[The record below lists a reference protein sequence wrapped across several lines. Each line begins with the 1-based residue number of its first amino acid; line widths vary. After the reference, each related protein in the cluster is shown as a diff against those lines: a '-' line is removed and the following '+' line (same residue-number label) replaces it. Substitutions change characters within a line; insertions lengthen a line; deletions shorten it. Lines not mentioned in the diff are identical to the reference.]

1 MMAQTKAEVDLKS
14 FAEQIT
20 ANIERVIVGKREAV
34 RLIVVGLLAE
44 GHMLIE
50 DVPGVG
56 KTMLAR
62 SLARSLDCSF
72 SRVQFTPDMLPSDL
86 TGVYIFNQR
95 SREFEFRPGP
105 LLAQVVLADE
115 INRATPKT
123 QSALLEAMGERQ
135 ITVDGVSHELPKPFV
150 VLATQ
155 NPIEYEGTFRLPEAQ
170 LDRFLLRAHLG
181 YADLKQEIEILDRH
195 QFEHPLD
202 SLGAVATADD
212 LLAAQTALREIFVS
226 PAVKQYIV
234 ELVRAVR
241 NHPHVSVGPS
251 ARASLGLY
259 RTGQAW
265 AGVQGRDH
273 VFPDDIKELAE
284 PVIAHRFLLHPETRL
299 RELTPSD
306 ILAETL
312 KQVPISA

>member
-1 MMAQTKAEVDLKS
+1 MAQTKAEVDLKS

-259 RTGQAW
+259 RAGQAW

>member
-1 MMAQTKAEVDLKS
+1 MAQTQAEVDLKT

-20 ANIERVIVGKREAV
+20 ANIERVIVGKRQAV
-34 RLIVVGLLAE
+34 SLVVVGLLAE

-123 QSALLEAMGERQ
+123 QSALLEAMGEQQ
-135 ITVDGVSHELPKPFV
+135 ITVDGVSHKLPNPFV

-170 LDRFLLRAHLG
+170 LDRFLLRVHLG
-181 YADLKQEIEILDRH
+181 YADLKHEIEILDRQ

-202 SLGAVATADD
+202 SLGAVATAND
-212 LLAAQTALREIFVS
+212 LFAAQTALKEIFVS
-226 PAVKQYIV
+226 PVVKHYIV
-234 ELVRAVR
+234 DLVRAVR

-265 AGVQGRDH
+265 AGLQGRDH

-299 RELTPSD
+299 RELSPSD

-312 KQVPISA
+312 KQVPIPA